1 MDFSATY
8 RQSVT
13 AITNASAVK
22 SFTTRHGWRLGAKRF
37 IAGTSFQEALPV
49 IQKLEAE
56 GKLVVLDLL
65 GEFIDDEGAARQIG
79 LDIQEAVKA
88 ATEAGVV
95 PYFSVK
101 PTQLGLGISYD
112 LALEL
117 SRGVMEVVAA
127 GGGHLCLDMES
138 VEYVDTT
145 IKLYEALHTE
155 YGNAVSTVLQSYLF
169 RTKDDLAGILERID
183 APTLRIVKG
192 AYNESP
198 DDVWKDIPSIIQSY
212 EELVLMLAKAGGHV
226 NVATH
231 DERLIRQ
238 MIAMFKGAEIP
249 NEQFEIQLLYGVK
262 PSLQA
267 KLVEEGYNV
276 RVYLPFGADWYGYF
290 TRRLAERPENL
301 LFVVRGLFG

>member
-1 MDFSATY
+1 MDLSATY

-13 AITNASAVK
+13 AITNALLVK
-22 SFTTRHGWRLGAKRF
+22 NFTTRHGWRLGAKRF
-37 IAGTSFQEALPV
+37 IAGTSFEEALPV
-49 IQKLEAE
+49 IHKLESE

-79 LDIQEAVKA
+79 QDIQDAVRA
-88 ATEAGVV
+88 ATAAGVV

-127 GGGHLCLDMES
+127 GDGHLCLDMES

-145 IKLYEALHTE
+145 IQLYEELHTE

-169 RTKDDLAGILERID
+169 RTASDLEGILARIEK
-183 APTLRIVKG
+183 PTLRIVKG

-212 EELVLMLAKAGGHV
+212 EDLVLMLAKAGGHV

-238 MIAMFKGAEIP
+238 MIALFKGAEIS
-249 NEQFEIQLLYGVK
+249 NDQFEIQLLYGVK
-262 PSLQA
+262 PGLQS
-267 KLVEEGYNV
+267 KLVDEGYNV

-301 LFVVRGLFG
+301 LFVARGLFG

>member
-117 SRGVMEVVAA
+117 SRGVMEGVAA

>member
-13 AITNASAVK
+13 AITNATAVK
-22 SFTTRHGWRLGAKRF
+22 NFTTRYGWRLGAKRF

-49 IQKLEAE
+49 IRNLEAE

-79 LDIQEAVKA
+79 LDIQQAVQA

-101 PTQLGLGISYD
+101 PTQLGLGISYE

-169 RTKDDLAGILERID
+169 RTKDDLAGILERTD

-198 DDVWKDIPSIIQSY
+198 DDVWKDIPSIIESY
-212 EELVLMLAKAGGHV
+212 EDMVLMLAKAGGHV

-238 MIAMFKGAEIP
+238 MIALLKGAEIP
-249 NEQFEIQLLYGVK
+249 NDQFEIQLLYGVK
-262 PSLQA
+262 PGLQK
-267 KLVEEGYNV
+267 KLVDEGYNV